1 MDDSFSRAR
10 MSLLLDHPFFGS
22 LILHLEPKPDVD
34 AKRGIWVDGQ
44 TVGYNA
50 ATLDSMQLKESSGL
64 LAKGV
69 LHCAFRHQLRR
80 GDRDQKV
87 WQKAC
92 DLSINPLVLDS
103 GLGLPAGA
111 LIDRQ
116 RFPDNTP
123 EDIYQ
128 QLEQQGKD
136 QQQPQ
141 GGGQGQGQPQPGSSQ
156 PGSGQPQ
163 PQLGQ
168 DQSKPEPQT
177 GEVRDSP
184 GDDEGHELAP
194 ADASEQEQEW
204 KIKLQQA
211 INNAQSRGDLPA
223 GLKRMVEQALA
234 PVVDWRSELRRFFQ
248 SLSRDDLSWSR
259 PNRRFIGAGI
269 YLPALHSERMGPMV
283 LVNDT
288 SGSTSRAQKVFL
300 GEMKAVFEDVIPE
313 LIYYVQQDTKIQQI
327 TELEIGDSFP
337 EEIHGGGG
345 TDFRPAFKWIEEQ
358 GITPACMVFLTDL
371 DGYFPEIAPDY
382 PVLWASV
389 ARDVVPFGE
398 VIKIDLTQ
406 ERR

>member
-22 LILHLEPKPDVD
+22 LIMHLDPKPDAD

-50 ATLDSMQLKESSGL
+50 AALDSMQLKESSGL

-136 QQQPQ
+136 QKQPQ

-156 PGSGQPQ
+156 PGNGQPQ
-163 PQLGQ
+163 PGQ
-168 DQSKPEPQT
+168 GQGKPEPQT
-177 GEVRDSP
+177 GEVRDPP
-184 GDDEGHELAP
+184 GDEEGHEISP

-211 INNAQSRGDLPA
+211 VNNAQSRGDLPA
-223 GLKRMVEQALA
+223 GLKRLVEQALA
-234 PVVDWRSELRRFFQ
+234 PTIDWKAELRRFFQ
-248 SLSRDDLSWSR
+248 ALSRDDLSWSR

-269 YLPALHSERMGPMV
+269 YLPAIRGEKMGPMV
-283 LVNDT
+283 VAVDT
-288 SGSTSRAQKVFL
+288 SGSIGARALSAFSA
-300 GEMKAVFEDVIPE
+300 EINAIIEDVSPE
-313 LIYYVQQDTKIQQI
+313 RVYVVYCDASINH
-327 TELEIGDSFP
+327 TEEFDADSYP
-337 EEIHGGGG
+337 VKLQPVGGGG
-345 TDFRPAFKWIEEQ
+345 TRFEPVFHWVDQQ
-358 GITPACMVFLTDL
+358 GITPTCLVYLTDMY
-371 DGYFPEIAPDY
+371 GSFPKGEPGY
-382 PVLWASV
+382 PVLWVSTSGSEA
-389 ARDVVPFGE
+389 PFGE
-398 VIKIDLTQ
+398 LIKLDLTQ
-406 ERR
+406 ERK